1 MQAKSSRPSSCQRAV
16 AAVLHGQSFFTPA
29 LLCRECA
36 GKIPTGGAKKESSSS
51 GGILTPAVLAL
62 YALFGK

>member
-1 MQAKSSRPSSCQRAV
+1 M
-16 AAVLHGQSFFTPA
+16 
-29 LLCRECA
+29 CA
-36 GKIPTGGAKKESSSS
+36 GKIPTGGAVAKKEGGGGGGG